1 MPGGRLGS
9 VTVRKTLIVLASAT
23 GLLLAA
29 CGSGS
34 NATTGA
40 ATPSAAAAS
49 QGATAAAGLPA
60 CTAADLKVSGGF
72 GAKPT
77 VTIPDTCSPPTTL
90 VVKDLV
96 EGAGAAVKEGDTV
109 DTDYLL
115 VTWSDKQVL
124 DTSFG
129 RQPFPVEN
137 VGHAQVIDGWN
148 QGMIGI
154 KQGGRRLL
162 IVPPDLGYGP
172 GGNGVQ
178 PNETLVFVVDAV
190 KVS

>member
-1 MPGGRLGS
+1 
-9 VTVRKTLIVLASAT
+9 VQKTLIALASAA
-23 GLLLAA
+23 GLLLTG

-34 NATTGA
+34 DAATGA
-40 ATPSAAAAS
+40 AAPSAPAAS
-49 QGATAAAGLPA
+49 QRTTAAAGLPA
-60 CTAADLKVSGGF
+60 CTAADIKVSGGF

-77 VTIPDTCSPPTTL
+77 VTVPDTCSPPTTL
-90 VVKDLV
+90 VMKDLV
-96 EGAGAAVKEGDTV
+96 EGTGAVVKEGDTV
-109 DTDYLL
+109 DTNYLL

-137 VGHAQVIDGWN
+137 VGHAQVIEGWN
-148 QGMIGI
+148 RGMIGI

-162 IVPPDLGYGP
+162 IVPPDLGYGA
-172 GGNGVQ
+172 GGNGIQ

-190 KVS
+190 KVG